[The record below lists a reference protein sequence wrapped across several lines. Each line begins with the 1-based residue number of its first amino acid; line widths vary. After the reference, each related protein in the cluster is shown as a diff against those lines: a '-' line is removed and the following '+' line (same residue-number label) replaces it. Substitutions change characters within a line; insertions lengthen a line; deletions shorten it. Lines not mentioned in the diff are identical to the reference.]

1 MKRIDALLGACA
13 LAFVTPAMAQD
24 EAATNEIIVTAQ
36 RSGAPMWTIDT
47 PRGAIVLVGELRAV
61 PKSTP
66 WFPDRLEQA
75 TAGADRVILG
85 LKPKVSPGD
94 VFRIIFAGG
103 KITRLPKGT
112 AATDYLAPQQ
122 VQRLAALEAKYK
134 QDYARSSFLITAFDL
149 LARRLGFS
157 RDTGKDA
164 SDVVEKAARRAKVPA
179 EPVGTIRGE
188 DMLDSLAEAPPQAHL
203 ACLDAAMT
211 ATETGPDLIA
221 QRGADWRAYDVP
233 AVMANPLEQALG
245 QCWPWADQSVGG
257 ELRGQWLAAIE
268 RAALESGVTLA
279 VAPLRVLAEEGG
291 VLDQLE
297 EQGFEVRGPMWRNDD
312 APVPSEA
319 PEAAGAAPDNA
330 LRLR

>member
-1 MKRIDALLGACA
+1 MKIGAALLAACA
-13 LAFVTPAMAQD
+13 LTSVSPAWAQD
-24 EAATNEIIVTAQ
+24 DGANEIIVTAQ

-47 PRGAIVLVGELRAV
+47 PGGAIVLVGEIRAV
-61 PKSTP
+61 PKATP
-66 WFPDRLEQA
+66 WFPDRLEEA

-94 VFRIIFAGG
+94 VFRILFAGG
-103 KITRLPKGT
+103 RITRLPKDTT
-112 AATDYLAPQQ
+112 AADYLDPVQA
-122 VQRLAALEAKYK
+122 QRLAALEAKYD

-188 DMLDSLAEAPPQAHL
+188 DMLDSLAEAPPQAHI

-211 ATETGPDLIA
+211 ATETGPELIA
-221 QRGADWRAYDVP
+221 RRGAGWRASDVP

-257 ELRGQWLAAIE
+257 ELRGQWLAAID
-268 RAALESGVTLA
+268 RAAQESGVTLA
-279 VAPLRVLAEEGG
+279 VAPLRVLAEDQG

-297 EQGFEVRGPMWRNDD
+297 AKGFEIRGPDWR
-312 APVPSEA
+312 PVPPARPS
-319 PEAAGAAPDNA
+319 GATADDPIEK
-330 LRLR
+330 